1 MSSGDPRPSPFGH
14 ERATGESSSMLEQIG
29 PYRVLQVLGQGGM
42 GIVYVAEQLEPVR
55 RKVAI
60 KVIKAGMDTEEVVA
74 RFAAERQALALMEH
88 TSIARVLDGGVTND
102 GRPYVVMELVKGIP
116 ITEYCDTNRLSTRDR
131 LSLFIDVCAAVQ
143 HAHQKGIIHRDLK
156 PSNVLVTLQDGL
168 PVPKVIDFGIAKAL
182 SQPLTDRALLT
193 EVGQAIG
200 TPAYMSPEQAD
211 PNALDID
218 TRADVYSLGV
228 LLYELLVGRLPL
240 DPTEI
245 GYPAFMVKLANRD
258 TLVSTPSA
266 KLETLGQA
274 AKTVSSSRRTDVRG
288 LYRELH
294 GDLDWIAMKALDPD
308 RTRRYE
314 TVNGLAM
321 DIKRFLAL
329 EPIEARPPSAWYRA
343 RRFAR
348 RNRVMVGAGAIVAIA
363 LVAGLTIASISLVRA
378 RRAEA
383 RARREAETAQQVAA
397 FLTGL
402 FRVSDP
408 SEARGNS
415 ITAREILDRGAARI
429 GTELA
434 DQPEVQAQM
443 MQTMG
448 SVYRELGLF
457 TQAQPLL
464 ERALAIRDTV
474 SGSTAPETQ
483 RAMFEVAR
491 LAQQQGRFAVAE
503 SLYRKSLGAS
513 ERGDGINAPSLVPAL
528 NGLGGM
534 FVTRGRFAEAES
546 LLTRAV
552 ALRSAEQR
560 PDDIDFARLL
570 RNLGSAYLAQ
580 QRYAEAEP
588 VFRRALAMTERIAGA
603 DHPDV
608 GRTLSNMGVVY
619 YGLERFDEAAQYY
632 ERAESSLSRSLG
644 EEHPNL
650 ASININMGEIEWKR
664 GRLPQAEA
672 RLRRALVIL
681 GKRVAPNH
689 PSVATAELDL
699 GNVLRDAGRI
709 AEAEQHFARALA
721 IREQALGIESPAVAE
736 VLRQYA
742 ALLRKAGR
750 AAEAAQLEARARTT
764 TPSSR

>member
-1 MSSGDPRPSPFGH
+1 MSAGDPRPSPFGH
-14 ERATGESSSMLEQIG
+14 ERASGESSSIIEQIG

-55 RKVAI
+55 RRVAI

-88 TSIARVLDGGVTND
+88 TSIARVLDGGVTSD
-102 GRPYVVMELVKGIP
+102 GRPYFVMELVKGIP
-116 ITEYCDTNRLSTRDR
+116 FTEYCDTHRLSTRDR

-156 PSNVLVTLQDGL
+156 PTNVLVTLQDGL

-240 DPTEI
+240 DPTEM
-245 GYPAFMVKLANRD
+245 GYPAFMIKLANRD

-329 EPIEARPPSAWYRA
+329 EPIEARPPSTWYRA
-343 RRFAR
+343 TRFAR

-363 LVAGLTIASISLVRA
+363 LVAGLTVASVSLVRA

-383 RARREAETAQQVAA
+383 LARREAETSQQVAS

-434 DQPEVQAQM
+434 DQPAVQAQM

-474 SGSTAPETQ
+474 SGSAAPETQ

-513 ERGDGINAPSLVPAL
+513 ERADGINAPSLVPAL

-699 GNVLRDAGRI
+699 GNVLRDAGRT
-709 AEAEQHFARALA
+709 AEAEPHFKRALE

-736 VLRQYA
+736 VLQQYA
-742 ALLRKAGR
+742 VLLRKSGR
-750 AAEAAQLEARARTT
+750 ADEAARLEARARTS
-764 TPSSR
+764 TPRPR